1 MTGPRRA
8 RRQLGTGRVLSCL
21 VAVAALAGPTATS
34 HAQPVRAGAAIE
46 PARPANRT
54 ALGTIELVA
63 QTPTV
68 ARGGTFDLWVRLAD
82 LPADGQL
89 ELVLHGRVRSR
100 SELAASMEGTRL
112 RSQVYNVTTPLS
124 SLPAAADGSRHLSLS
139 LDPNVAGG
147 IALSAPGA
155 YPVEVIAQDA
165 AGATLSTLVTHLL
178 VRPDRTDE
186 SPPLSV
192 AVLVELGAPP
202 ALQPDGT
209 AELRDGTVEELTG
222 LAAALAATPDTPATL
237 AVTPETLDAVGSSAD
252 PTHTE
257 LLDLLRVAAASRT
270 VLARPYVDVSPD
282 VLAAAGLEVELDR
295 QLERGQL
302 VLADAL
308 GVAPSAS
315 TWVAGPDLG
324 ERGLGLLESR
334 GVEHLVVDAA
344 QLEPLRSG
352 VLSLSLAQPFLITA
366 EPDPELDAMALDPA
380 VLERLD
386 TSGSIGLEVSQLLAE
401 LAMLWFEQP
410 GIARGVIVPVDHSV
424 RGEVL
429 AGLLAGLEGGG
440 IFEAVDVD
448 TLFESATPLRQPG
461 GGRVDRALIPDE
473 DGRISRTLAADLR
486 ETRERLVSFVALV
499 GKDSPRAEP
508 VASQLLVA
516 VAQGLDGGA
525 RQAHVDAAGASI
537 DEVVLAVT
545 APPRETITLT
555 ARDGTVPLT
564 LGNDAGVPVHVVVH
578 LRSPKLE
585 FPDGDT
591 MPLTLTDTTTRLDI
605 RVRARASGAFPLE
618 VVVTS
623 PDGAVTLATVDYSVQ
638 STAVSGVGVVLSA
651 GAAFFLLVWWA
662 RHWRR
667 TRRSQKLVASAHPV
681 HAGAAGSAEGVG
693 TGSARPQ

>member
-1 MTGPRRA
+1 MTPPSSL
-8 RRQLGTGRVLSCL
+8 RQRLGAGCALACL
-21 VAVAALAGPTATS
+21 VALTAMVAPAATS
-34 HAQPVRAGAAIE
+34 YAQPAGTHAVQRAVP
-46 PARPANRT
+46 PASTT
-54 ALGTIELVA
+54 ALGTVELVA

-112 RSQVYNVTTPLS
+112 RSQVYNVTTPIS
-124 SLPAAADGSRHLSLS
+124 SLPAAADGSRHVSLS

-192 AVLVELGAPP
+192 AVIAEIGAPP

-209 AELRDGTVEELTG
+209 NELRDGTVEDLTG
-222 LAAALAATPDTPATL
+222 LVAALAATPDTPATL
-237 AVTPETLDAVGSSAD
+237 AVTPETLDAIGSSAD

-257 LLDLLRVAAASRT
+257 LLDLLRVAAASRS
-270 VLARPYVDVSPD
+270 VLALPYVDVSPD
-282 VLAAAGLEVELDR
+282 VLAEAGLDAELGR

-308 GVAPSAS
+308 GVAPSTS
-315 TWVAGPDLG
+315 TWLAGPGLG
-324 ERGLGLLESR
+324 ERGLELLRRR
-334 GVEHLVVDAA
+334 GVKHLVVDAA

-352 VLSLSLAQPFLITA
+352 VLSLSLAQPFMITT
-366 EPDPELDAMALDPA
+366 EPEPQLDAMALDPA
-380 VLERLD
+380 ILDRLD
-386 TSGSIGLEVSQLLAE
+386 TSGSVGLEVSQLLAE

-410 GIARGVIVPVDHSV
+410 GIARGVVVPVDDSV

-429 AGLLAGLEGGG
+429 AGLLTGLEGGG

-448 TLFESATPLRQPG
+448 SLFETATPLRQPG
-461 GGRVDRALIPDE
+461 GGRVDRALLPED
-473 DGRISRTLAADLR
+473 DGRISRTLAADL
-486 ETRERLVSFVALV
+486 EATRERLASFVTMV
-499 GKDSPRAEP
+499 GTDSPRAEP

-516 VAQGLDGGA
+516 AARGLDGPA
-525 RQAHVDAAGASI
+525 RQAHVDAAGAAI
-537 DEVVLAVT
+537 DAVTSAVT
-545 APPRETITLT
+545 APPHETVTLT

-591 MPLTLTDTTTRLDI
+591 LALTLTDTTTRLDI

-618 VVVTS
+618 VAVTS

-667 TRRSQKLVASAHPV
+667 TRRSRKLVASTHPV
-681 HAGAAGSAEGVG
+681 HGGASE
-693 TGSARPQ
+693 